1 VDKMQGIVGLDKTLS
16 SLAEVLETEGY
27 EVVILDDSNIN
38 SVDAIVVSNI
48 DMNLL
53 TAQDIAIDVPVI
65 NAAGKTFNEI
75 IGELEMM

>member
-1 VDKMQGIVGLDKTLS
+1 MQGIVGLDKTLS